1 MGVALAEMLERRQS
15 EYRAIIATFAQ
26 RGLLDS
32 ARDHGELADAMSFLL
47 SPESYQQLV
56 RQAGWSTEQYIAWL
70 QRAVR
75 TLVLAN

>member
-1 MGVALAEMLERRQS
+1 
-15 EYRAIIATFAQ
+15 
-26 RGLLDS
+26 
-32 ARDHGELADAMSFLL
+32 MSFLL